1 MSGRA
6 KSSEETDA
14 LESGRVSDPSGVSSR
29 PREGGE
35 PARTSKPDL
44 FDDVTPPKAVSIY
57 DLDEDLP
64 TRHQSSEEIA
74 QFQKLAREKR
84 GAAAMKTFAPPREG
98 PRDSSPGARE
108 QPTSNRPIP
117 RESGPIRI
125 DRPRPPEADP
135 DLASMLEDV
144 AKGLERLPA
153 APPLPEIEQ
162 PRTSLERIPRL
173 SDPVAAEPASGGGAR
188 TWRAWAAVVLV
199 VVVIAAVL
207 AMLRLGLFAGLLGA
221 VGGG

>member
-1 MSGRA
+1 MAGRA
-6 KSSEETDA
+6 TSSEETDA

-29 PREGGE
+29 PREGAE

-64 TRHQSSEEIA
+64 TRHQSSDEIA

-98 PRDSSPGARE
+98 PRDSSPGAGA
-108 QPTSNRPIP
+108 PPLSNRPIP

-125 DRPRPPEADP
+125 DRPRPPDPDP

-153 APPLPEIEQ
+153 APAVPEIEQ

-173 SDPVAAEPASGGGAR
+173 SDPVAAPASSGGTPSR
-188 TWRAWAAVVLV
+188 TWRTWAGV
-199 VVVIAAVL
+199 VVVIVAIVAVAL
-207 AMLRLGLFAGLLGA
+207 AVVRFGSF
-221 VGGG
+221 GG